1 MSFGL
6 EECRNS
12 ELENRLTSYTVY
24 THALGHT
31 EHPEVL
37 YSFFHVPPW
46 VSVFCITSFE
56 GTNEGNLICMR
67 K

>member
-37 YSFFHVPPW
+37 YSFLTCRRGCLYYV
-46 VSVFCITSFE
+46 I
-56 GTNEGNLICMR
+56 
-67 K
+67 

>member
-37 YSFFHVPPW
+37 YSFFTCRRGCLY
-46 VSVFCITSFE
+46 SV
-56 GTNEGNLICMR
+56 LRHLRALMR
-67 K
+67 ET